1 MMMARWTAH
10 MEDDQAQPS
19 LEEGPAP
26 DLCVLGS
33 CDPCIFFATFPGCH
47 RDACPFCHIHGQSL
61 ESPQRPGKQIRM
73 RLKRTMLNL
82 LQSRESSP
90 DRAHNDLQRLARKSV
105 FARQM
110 LASYLEAQ
118 ADLEARGAPAADEVY
133 GQPTASTLEDE
144 SELES
149 FLKGQPLS
157 L

>member
-1 MMMARWTAH
+1 
-10 MEDDQAQPS
+10 
-19 LEEGPAP
+19 
-26 DLCVLGS
+26 
-33 CDPCIFFATFPGCH
+33 
-47 RDACPFCHIHGQSL
+47 
-61 ESPQRPGKQIRM
+61 
-73 RLKRTMLNL
+73 MLNL